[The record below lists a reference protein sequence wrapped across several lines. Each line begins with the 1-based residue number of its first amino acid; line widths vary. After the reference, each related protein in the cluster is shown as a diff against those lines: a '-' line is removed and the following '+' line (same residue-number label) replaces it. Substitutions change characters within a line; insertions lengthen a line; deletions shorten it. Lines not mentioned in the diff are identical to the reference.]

1 MSSNDNDNASNA
13 NAANATPVLA
23 MTKPNWIATQ
33 HYEHI
38 VDWDWQ
44 TCLAFLSLSE
54 TSQHKLPGSTLTTS
68 KVRRLVDNR
77 LQDLILELQRQSPET
92 VGLYLDQDALRRLI
106 STLSTLLL
114 SPPAGNKNSAAS
126 SDE

>member
-1 MSSNDNDNASNA
+1 MSDNDNDTNTNADASNNI
-13 NAANATPVLA
+13 NAPIATPVLA
-23 MTKPNWIATQ
+23 MTKNNWIATQ

-68 KVRRLVDNR
+68 KVRRLVVNR
-77 LQDLILELQRQSPET
+77 LQDLVLELQRQSPET

-114 SPPAGNKNSAAS
+114 SPPAKDSVA
-126 SDE
+126 